1 MNQLLINKYAS
12 LIVMLSSTFQVPIN
26 AENITTKVFEKVSGS
41 VVIIKAHSK
50 KHGDFQGSGV
60 LIEDGKTIV
69 TNLHV
74 VQNATMVN
82 IEFPDG
88 RNYRAKGYLAVNAEK
103 DLITIRLPKKMS
115 RLKAIKIADLK
126 SLKVGQKVV
135 AIGSPQG
142 LSNTVSEGIVSAI
155 REFNFSSKVIQ
166 TTAPL
171 SPGSSGGGL
180 FNENG
185 RLVGITSFHHVDGQ
199 NLNFAY
205 PAEEIKPLLK
215 EGVIIPFYQ
224 LQRSNLEAQKS
235 PDVFVTRSGRKYH
248 HSNCHY
254 LRKSRILIS
263 IMEANKKGYSPCNTC
278 LR

>member
-1 MNQLLINKYAS
+1 MNQIVISKYSSLLVI
-12 LIVMLSSTFQVPIN
+12 LLSTIQMPIN

-50 KHGDFQGSGV
+50 KYGDFQGSGV

-74 VQNATMVN
+74 VQNATVVN

-88 RNYRAKGYLAVNAEK
+88 RIFRSKGYLAVNADK
-103 DLITIRLPKKMS
+103 DLITIRLPKKIS
-115 RLKAIKIADLK
+115 GLSAVKIANLNG
-126 SLKVGQKVV
+126 LKVGQKVV

-142 LSNTVSEGIVSAI
+142 LSNTVSEGIISAI
-155 REFNFSSKVIQ
+155 RELNPSTKVIQ

-180 FNENG
+180 FNEQG
-185 RLVGITSFHHVDGQ
+185 RLIGITSFHHIDGQ

-205 PAEEIKPLLK
+205 PADEIIPLLK
-215 EGVIIPFYQ
+215 EGPVIPFYQ
-224 LQRSNLEAQKS
+224 LQRSNLHAKS
-235 PDVFVTRSGRKYH
+235 SPEVFVTRSGRKYH
-248 HSNCHY
+248 HPNCRY
-254 LRKSRILIS
+254 LRKSKIPMTIVQAS
-263 IMEANKKGYSPCNTC
+263 DKGYSPCNVC
-278 LR
+278 IR